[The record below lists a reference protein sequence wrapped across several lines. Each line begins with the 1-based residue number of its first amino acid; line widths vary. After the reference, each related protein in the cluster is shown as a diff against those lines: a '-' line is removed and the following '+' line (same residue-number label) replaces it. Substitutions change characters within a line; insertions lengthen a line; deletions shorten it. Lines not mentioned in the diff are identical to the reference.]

1 MSSFFTAGSAL
12 DGSLPDDGF
21 SIDFTLPLGNSPSK
35 TSMVSDQLDQTPGAR
50 FLFTLALGVILIH
63 GLRLTQPIMLPFAVA
78 GFLAVIS
85 LPIMFW
91 LRQKR
96 VPAQIAVLATVLVI
110 ASVFALLILLTSQQV
125 TELQDRLPRYVT
137 LFGVR
142 VSGWFQTIEDRWPLV
157 AQARPN
163 FDSFINVQTALDL
176 VGGTFQRA
184 LAFLSNTF
192 LVFIILIFALGEAT
206 VFPKKLRAI
215 LGDREASD
223 ERLEKIV
230 KEVQG
235 YLGIKTVVS
244 LGTGVLLGSWTWALG
259 LESPVL
265 LGLIA
270 FILNYV
276 PTIGSVLASVPALI
290 LAVIQYDLQHAFI
303 VGIGYAAVN
312 VVFGNWLEPTLMGR
326 RLGLS
331 TLVVILSLVFWG
343 WLWGPVGALLS
354 VPLTMVVKIML
365 ENTTDLRWVAILL
378 DKNAPTL
385 PVQSPGEET

>member
-1 MSSFFTAGSAL
+1 
-12 DGSLPDDGF
+12 
-21 SIDFTLPLGNSPSK
+21 
-35 TSMVSDQLDQTPGAR
+35 MVFDQLDQTPGAR

-63 GLRLTQPIMLPFAVA
+63 GLQLTQPFMMPFAVA
-78 GFLAVIS
+78 AFLAVIS

-91 LRQKR
+91 LRSKR
-96 VPAQIAVLATVLVI
+96 VPAQLAIFVTVSAVALVF
-110 ASVFALLILLTSQQV
+110 VLLILVTSQQV
-125 TELQDRLPRYVT
+125 TQLQDRLPRYVS
-137 LFGVR
+137 LLSVR
-142 VSGWFQTIEDRWPLV
+142 VSGWMQTIEGRWPLV

-163 FDSFINVQTALDL
+163 LETLINMETVLDL
-176 VGGTFQRA
+176 AGGTFQRA

-192 LVFIILIFALGEAT
+192 LVFLILIFALGEAA
-206 VFPKKLRAI
+206 VFPEKLRAI
-215 LGDREASD
+215 VGDRAASD
-223 ERLEKIV
+223 ARLEKIIR
-230 KEVQG
+230 EVQG

-244 LGTGVLLGSWTWALG
+244 LATGVLLGIWTWALG
-259 LESPVL
+259 VESPVL

-276 PTIGSVLASVPALI
+276 PTIGSVLASVPAMA
-290 LAVIQYDLQHAFI
+290 LALIQYDIQHALI
-303 VGIGYAAVN
+303 VAIGYAAVN

-365 ENTTDLRWVAILL
+365 ENTRDLRWVAILL
-378 DKNAPTL
+378 DKNAPVL
-385 PVQSPGEET
+385 PVEGT